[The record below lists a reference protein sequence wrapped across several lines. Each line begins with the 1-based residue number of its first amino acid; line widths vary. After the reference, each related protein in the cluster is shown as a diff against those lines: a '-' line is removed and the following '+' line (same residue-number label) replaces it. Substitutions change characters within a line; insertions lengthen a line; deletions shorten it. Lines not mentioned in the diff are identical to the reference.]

1 LRASE
6 PEPGALISV
15 VLAAGRGQRFG
26 GFAGELPKALLP
38 VLGKALVVAQLEALR
53 ALGVRESVLVVGH
66 RQERIRA
73 LLGDGASLGLALRYV
88 EQPEPLGIA
97 HALGCAAALVTR
109 PFLCLLGDVVF
120 EPADLARVAAGLAG
134 ADAVVGVRA
143 VEDAREVAR
152 NFAVERDAQGF
163 ARAVVEKP
171 RQPRPGWKGIGLYA
185 FRPEFLELARA
196 TPPSALRSER
206 ELTDAIQ
213 RHIEAGARVRAVAC
227 EGRDFNLSEPA
238 DLLAANLHALER
250 AGLERFV
257 EPSAVVAPGARLERA
272 VVLAGAEV
280 AAGAE
285 LVRALVFPG
294 ERVPPGS
301 YADAVFCGGAV
312 LACPPR
318 A

>member
-1 LRASE
+1 
-6 PEPGALISV
+6 

-38 VLGKALVVAQLEALR
+38 VLGKPLVVAQLEALR
-53 ALGVRESVLVVGH
+53 ALGVKESVLVVGH
-66 RQERIRA
+66 RQERIRER
-73 LLGDGASLGLALRYV
+73 LGDGAALGLALRYV

-120 EPADLARVAAGLAG
+120 DPADLARVAAGLTGAG
-134 ADAVVGVRA
+134 PDRADAVLGVRA
-143 VEDAREVAR
+143 VEDAGEVAR

-171 RQPRPGWKGIGLYA
+171 REPRPGWKGIGLYA
-185 FRPEFLELARA
+185 FRPQFLELARS
-196 TPPSALRSER
+196 TPPSALRGER

-257 EPSAVVAPGARLERA
+257 VPGAVVGPGARLVHA

-280 AAGAE
+280 EAGAE

-294 ERVPPGS
+294 ERVPPGR
-301 YADAVFCGGAV
+301 YADVVFCEGSV
-312 LACPPR
+312 LRCSPPGSAPR